1 MMWAVLVE
9 QNWLYAQLTK
19 RITMLPYQFKLH
31 LFILFYSVKTP
42 LESLVDCLFLNESSV
57 KFHTESIH
65 VVVSYWHKLGF
76 FFIIFNSK
84 ILYEFKCHHMLN
96 SKFLENLS

>member
-1 MMWAVLVE
+1 MWTIHVE

-19 RITMLPYQFKLH
+19 GIAVLPYQFKLH
-31 LFILFYSVKTP
+31 LFVLFDSVKASF
-42 LESLVDCLFLNESSV
+42 ECLVDCLFLNESSI
-57 KFHTESIH
+57 KFYTESIH
-65 VVVSYWHKLGF
+65 VVVSYWHQLGF

-84 ILYEFKCHHMLN
+84 ILYKFKCHHMLN